1 LHVAK
6 LSQAAAQLSQVLIG
20 HNEQIALGRSQRFIG
35 SVQPQYME
43 YLPWARGGYFKYV
56 PDLIAKFKMFF
67 FPQFCNFNSA
77 SLPGSL

>member
-1 LHVAK
+1 MHVAK

-20 HNEQIALGRSQRFIG
+20 YNKQIAFGRSQRFIG

-56 PDLIAKFKMFF
+56 PDLIAKFKMVFF
-67 FPQFCNFNSA
+67 RFLVKYN
-77 SLPGSL
+77 GY